1 MFFSNTKLL
10 YLLAAAAAVK
20 GAPIEESNITARAVV
35 PHNSIRPWPENVPG
49 GALGNTLREFEPYI
63 HIAHGCKPYSAVD
76 GYGNTSG
83 GLQDSSDPTG
93 FCNDP
98 QYGQTYVR
106 GGWSGGRYGIMY
118 AWYWPKDHPAAGNLV
133 GGHRHDWE
141 HVIVWVNNPEVANP
155 VLIGAAAS
163 GHGGVSKTTNPPR
176 QGTRPKVEYFVQFPK
191 NHALQFTNTP
201 GVDLPMMWWGFLPE
215 VSKKALNV
223 RDLFGAAVCPFND
236 DNFANNLAKAAM

>member
-1 MFFSNTKLL
+1 M
-10 YLLAAAAAVK
+10 
-20 GAPIEESNITARAVV
+20 
-35 PHNSIRPWPENVPG
+35 
-49 GALGNTLREFEPYI
+49 

-83 GLQDSSDPTG
+83 GLQDSGDPTG

-118 AWYWPKDHPAAGNLV
+118 AWYWPKDHPAAGNL
-133 GGHRHDWE
+133 
-141 HVIVWVNNPEVANP
+141 INNPEVANP

-176 QGTRPKVEYFVQFPK
+176 QGTRPKVEYFVEFPK

-201 GVDLPMMWWGFLPE
+201 GVDLPMI
-215 VSKKALNV
+215 
-223 RDLFGAAVCPFND
+223 
-236 DNFANNLAKAAM
+236 